1 MSKTE
6 TLRQLNAAATAERIK
21 QSGRNPAGG
30 SPADQSGS
38 PATDHLSTAVQ
49 ELREQLLSLQSQL
62 ASWSQVVSERMAAAL
77 RTARQQDA
85 AQQTIETQAL
95 RQERAA
101 SVQEMEAVL
110 TRLTP
115 LTESLERTQQFLRL
129 DGQEP
134 EWVGAR
140 RWVLWKGIL
149 VGVVATVILGGGG
162 MLLSSK
168 MWAELQRERAE
179 RQLYQSAWKV
189 LTAEEQ
195 AEMNARLKL
204 PKQPT
209 K

>member
-6 TLRQLNAAATAERIK
+6 TMRQLNAAATAQRLK
-21 QSGRNPAGG
+21 QSGRNPAAG
-30 SPADQSGS
+30 SPAAQSGS
-38 PATDHLSTAVQ
+38 PALDRLSTAVQ
-49 ELREQLLSLQSQL
+49 ELREQLLSVQSQL
-62 ASWSQVVSERMAAAL
+62 ASWSQVVSELMAAAL

-101 SVQEMEAVL
+101 SVQEMDAVL

>member
-38 PATDHLSTAVQ
+38 PALDHLSTAVQ
-49 ELREQLLSLQSQL
+49 ELLAQLLSLQSQL

-85 AQQTIETQAL
+85 AQQTIEMQAL

-110 TRLTP
+110 NRLTP

-149 VGVVATVILGGGG
+149 LGVVAAAILGGGG
-162 MLLSSK
+162 LLLSSK
-168 MWAELQRERAE
+168 MWAELQRERAD
-179 RQLYQSAWKV
+179 RQLYQSVWEV
-189 LTAEEQ
+189 MTAEEQ
-195 AEMNARLKL
+195 AEMEARLKL

-209 K
+209 Q